1 MTLFLW
7 SNGKENSL
15 FHTVG
20 YKNHSVGY
28 IFYTVKYK
36 FQSAVQRKHRQKG
49 KNMPVEMKE

>member
-28 IFYTVKYK
+28 IFHTVKYK